1 MAAPETLTF
10 TENHRSVLNMIY
22 CVHVCARALCVHM
35 VPYDM
40 MYSQQHYIPPAIIN
54 SDAQPNVI
62 MYGWLHDLLVRDIM
76 EWLL

>member
-10 TENHRSVLNMIY
+10 TENHRSVQNTIY
-22 CVHVCARALCVHM
+22 CVHVCAQAFRVHM
-35 VPYDM
+35 VTYDM

-54 SDAQPNVI
+54 FDVQPNVI